1 MKSGYNMAYPKF
13 LENTQGAIMKKIS
26 TDSAPAAIGPY
37 SQAITA
43 EGVVYVSGQIPVNP
57 ASGAIEAK
65 DIAGQTRQCMENIK
79 AVLEAAGT
87 GTHRVVRC
95 GVFLTDMGG
104 FSAMNEVYAQY
115 FSEPYPARAAVQV
128 AALPKGALVEID
140 CIAVL

>member
-1 MKSGYNMAYPKF
+1 
-13 LENTQGAIMKKIS
+13 MKKIS
-26 TDSAPAAIGPY
+26 TDRAPAAIGPY

-57 ASGAIEAK
+57 ASGLIEAK

-104 FSAMNEVYAQY
+104 FNAMNEVYAQY
-115 FSEPYPARAAVQV
+115 FSEPYPTRAAVQV